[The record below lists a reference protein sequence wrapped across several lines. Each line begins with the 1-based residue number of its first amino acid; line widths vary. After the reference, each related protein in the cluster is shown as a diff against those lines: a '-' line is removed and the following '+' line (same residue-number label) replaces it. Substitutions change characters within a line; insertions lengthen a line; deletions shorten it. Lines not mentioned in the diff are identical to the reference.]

1 MATKKSSN
9 NARVTPFI
17 IMSLITLIF
26 LFWAM
31 RQCSASDRD
40 YAMKAEEA
48 TRRGYLDSLQ
58 ELDNQRLLRARLDSI
73 EQAAKAEA
81 LLRGLTQPLPGDSV
95 VRLPAA
101 QTVVQRV
108 VPLYSTID
116 GLNVRSGPSLKSGVL
131 ARIPLYTEV
140 FFLGEVT
147 DSLYEIN
154 LGEVTPKAPWV
165 RVELADGKKGW
176 VYGAGVSYYKYRLNG
191 VIN

>member
-1 MATKKSSN
+1 M
-9 NARVTPFI
+9 
-17 IMSLITLIF
+17 
-26 LFWAM
+26 
-31 RQCSASDRD
+31 
-40 YAMKAEEA
+40 
-48 TRRGYLDSLQ
+48 
-58 ELDNQRLLRARLDSI
+58 
-73 EQAAKAEA
+73 
-81 LLRGLTQPLPGDSV
+81 
-95 VRLPAA
+95 RLPAA

-140 FFLGEVT
+140 IYLGEVT

-176 VYGAGVSYYKYRLNG
+176 VYGAGVSYYKFRLNG